1 MRLSYQPGQL
11 RRISDARGFGRV
23 AVLFGGDSS
32 EREISLLSGNA
43 VLEALKARGVD
54 SQAFDPRDQALP
66 DLIAGA
72 FHRVWIALHGP
83 GGEDGTLQGALEYL
97 GVPYTG
103 SGVMGS
109 AIGMD
114 KLRTKRLA
122 LAVGVPTAD
131 FVVLQGSAD
140 FELAIERLK
149 LPLIVKPATQ
159 GSSVGMT
166 KVERAEDLPSAFA
179 AASSLESLVFA
190 EPWIPGKEYTVAILQ
205 GEALPAIR
213 IETPKTF
220 YDYEAKY
227 FRDDTRY
234 FCPSG
239 LPAGAEAHLKSLAL
253 AAFESAGA
261 SGWGRADF
269 MMDAAGRPLLLEI
282 NTIPGM
288 TSHSLVPM
296 AATEDQLARARCPR
310 RCAGGDRRRCAR
322 CRVGARPA
330 DRDRLGCGALPTRRA
345 GGRRARGQGAGAR
358 RGTSLGGP
366 RGRAPCHPHTSLGG
380 RGEC

>member
-1 MRLSYQPGQL
+1 MGRLQYDPTAL
-11 RRISDARGFGRV
+11 RRVTDPKEFGRV
-23 AVLFGGDSS
+23 AVLFGGDST

-43 VLEALKARGVD
+43 VLDALRRRGVD
-54 SQAFDPRDQALP
+54 AHAFDPRDRSLATLQF
-66 DLIAGA
+66 D
-72 FHRVWIALHGP
+72 RVWIALHGP

-122 LAVGVPTAD
+122 QAIGVATAD
-131 FVVLQGSAD
+131 YVVLRGPQD
-140 FELAIERLK
+140 FEIAIERLG
-149 LPLIVKPATQ
+149 LPMIVKPATQ

-166 KVERAEDLPSAFA
+166 KVESESDLPAAYKA
-179 AASSLESLVFA
+179 AAALENSVFA
-190 EPWIPGKEYTVAILQ
+190 EPWITGKEYTVAILQ
-205 GEALPAIR
+205 GRALPSIR

-227 FRDDTRY
+227 LRDDTRY

-239 LPAGAEAHLKSLAL
+239 LSSQAEQHLANLAL
-253 AAFESAGA
+253 AAFDAVGA

-269 MMDAAGRPLLLEI
+269 MADATGRPLLLEV

-296 AATEDQLARARCPR
+296 AARAVEI
-310 RCAGGDRRRCAR
+310 DFDELVW
-322 CRVGARPA
+322 RV
-330 DRDRLGCGALPTRRA
+330 LE
-345 GGRRARGQGAGAR
+345 
-358 RGTSLGGP
+358 TSLT
-366 RGRAPCHPHTSLGG
+366 RSAQS
-380 RGEC
+380 

>member
-1 MRLSYQPGQL
+1 VRLSYEPQAL
-11 RRISDARGFGRV
+11 RRIEQPAGFGRV

-43 VLEALKARGVD
+43 VLEALKRRGVD
-54 SQAFDPRDQALP
+54 AHAFDPRDRALGE
-66 DLIAGA
+66 LVAER
-72 FHRVWIALHGP
+72 FERVWIALHGP

-97 GVPYTG
+97 GIPYTG

-122 LAVGVPTAD
+122 IAAGVPTAD
-131 FVVLQGSAD
+131 FVVLRGPED
-140 FELAIERLK
+140 FAATLERLK

-159 GSSVGMT
+159 GSSVGMS
-166 KVERAEDLPSAFA
+166 KVERAADLPAAYA
-179 AASSLESLVFA
+179 AAANLEALVFA

-205 GEALPAIR
+205 DQALPSIR

-239 LPAGAEAHLKSLAL
+239 LAASAEAHMAQLAL
-253 AAFESAGA
+253 AAFGAAGA
-261 SGWGRADF
+261 CGWGRADF
-269 MMDAAGRPLLLEI
+269 MLDAQARPLLLEI

-296 AATEDQLARARCPR
+296 AARAV
-310 RCAGGDRRRCAR
+310 GIDFEELVW
-322 CRVGARPA
+322 RV
-330 DRDRLGCGALPTRRA
+330 LETSFTRRIA
-345 GGRRARGQGAGAR
+345 PPAQGK
-358 RGTSLGGP
+358 S
-366 RGRAPCHPHTSLGG
+366 
-380 RGEC
+380 

>member
-1 MRLSYQPGQL
+1 MRLQYDPTAL
-11 RRISDARGFGRV
+11 RRVSDPKDFGRV
-23 AVLFGGDSS
+23 AVLFGGDST

-43 VLEALKARGVD
+43 VLEALQRRGVD
-54 SQAFDPRDQALP
+54 AQAFDPRDRSIAT
-66 DLIAGA
+66 LIEDADHRR
-72 FHRVWIALHGP
+72 FDRVWIALHGP

-122 LAVGVPTAD
+122 QAIGVGIAD
-131 FVVLQGSAD
+131 YVVLRGPQD
-140 FELAIERLK
+140 FEIALERLG

-166 KVERAEDLPSAFA
+166 KVEREADLPAAYQA
-179 AASSLESLVFA
+179 AAALETSVFA
-190 EPWIPGKEYTVAILQ
+190 EPWITGKEYTVAVLQ
-205 GEALPAIR
+205 GRALPSIR
-213 IETPKTF
+213 IETPKSF

-239 LPAGAEAHLKSLAL
+239 LSSQAEQHLANLAL
-253 AAFESAGA
+253 AAFDAVGA

-269 MMDAAGRPLLLEI
+269 MADATGRPLLLEV

-296 AATEDQLARARCPR
+296 AARAV
-310 RCAGGDRRRCAR
+310 DIDFDEL
-322 CRVGARPA
+322 VWSV
-330 DRDRLGCGALPTRRA
+330 LETSFTRSA
-345 GGRRARGQGAGAR
+345 N
-358 RGTSLGGP
+358 P
-366 RGRAPCHPHTSLGG
+366 
-380 RGEC
+380 

>member
-1 MRLSYQPGQL
+1 VPLSYQPEAL
-11 RRISDARGFGRV
+11 KRVSEPRAFGRV

-43 VLEALKARGVD
+43 VLEALHSRAVD
-54 SQAFDPRDQALP
+54 AHAFDPRERALS
-66 DLIAGA
+66 DLIAGG
-72 FHRVWIALHGP
+72 FERVWIALHGP

-131 FVVLQGSAD
+131 FVVLTGAVD
-140 FELAIERLK
+140 FELALERLR

-166 KVERAEDLPSAFA
+166 KVENAADLPAAFA
-179 AASSLESLVFA
+179 AAARLEPLVFA

-205 GEALPAIR
+205 GEALPSIR
-213 IETPKTF
+213 IETPKAF

-239 LPAGAEAHLKSLAL
+239 LGAAAEAHLQSLAL
-253 AAFESAGA
+253 AAFEAAGA

-296 AATEDQLARARCPR
+296 AARAVGIDFAELCWRVLETSFTRVPARHPP
-310 RCAGGDRRRCAR
+310 
-322 CRVGARPA
+322 ARP
-330 DRDRLGCGALPTRRA
+330 
-345 GGRRARGQGAGAR
+345 
-358 RGTSLGGP
+358 
-366 RGRAPCHPHTSLGG
+366 
-380 RGEC
+380 

>member
-1 MRLSYQPGQL
+1 MRLTYQPARA
-11 RRISDARGFGRV
+11 RRVADPKEFGRV
-23 AVLFGGDSS
+23 AVMLGGDLS
-32 EREISLLSGNA
+32 EREISLLTGNA
-43 VLEALKARGVD
+43 VLEALRRRGVD
-54 SQAFDPRDQALP
+54 AHAFDPRDLP
-66 DLIAGA
+66 LGELLAQRFA
-72 FHRVWIALHGP
+72 RVWIALHGP

-122 LAVGVPTAD
+122 LSCGVPTPD
-131 FVVLQGSAD
+131 FVVLRGPQD
-140 FELAIERLK
+140 FEQALERLK

-166 KVERAEDLPSAFA
+166 KLDRAEDLPAAFA
-179 AASSLESLVFA
+179 AAATHEGLVFA
-190 EPWIPGKEYTVAILQ
+190 EPWITGAEYTVAILQ
-205 GEALPAIR
+205 GAALPSIR
-213 IETPKTF
+213 IETPRTF

-239 LPAGAEAHLKSLAL
+239 LSAPAEAHLASLAL
-253 AAFESAGA
+253 AAFEATGA

-269 MMDAAGRPLLLEI
+269 MTDGSGRPLLLEI

-296 AATEDQLARARCPR
+296 AARALGIDFDELAWRVLETSLARRAAP
-310 RCAGGDRRRCAR
+310 AVPKGG
-322 CRVGARPA
+322 
-330 DRDRLGCGALPTRRA
+330 
-345 GGRRARGQGAGAR
+345 
-358 RGTSLGGP
+358 
-366 RGRAPCHPHTSLGG
+366 
-380 RGEC
+380 

>member
-1 MRLSYQPGQL
+1 MRLTYDPKAARSV
-11 RRISDARGFGRV
+11 SDAGAFGRV

-43 VLEALKARGVD
+43 VLAALRRRGVD
-54 SQAFDPRDQALP
+54 AHAFDPRERALGE
-66 DLIAGA
+66 LLAGGFA
-72 FHRVWIALHGP
+72 RVWIALHGP

-122 LAVGVPTAD
+122 QAIGVPTAD
-131 FVVLQGSAD
+131 FLTLTGPAD
-140 FELAIERLK
+140 FALALERLG
-149 LPLIVKPATQ
+149 LPLIIKPATQ

-166 KVERAEDLPSAFA
+166 KVSRPEELPPAFA
-179 AASSLESLVFA
+179 AAAAFEELVFA
-190 EPWIPGKEYTVAILQ
+190 EPWLPGPEYTVAILKDA
-205 GEALPAIR
+205 ALPSIR

-239 LPAGAEAHLKSLAL
+239 LGEPAEAHLRALAL
-253 AAFESAGA
+253 AAFEAAGA

-269 MMDAAGRPLLLEI
+269 MMDGAGRAQLLEI

-296 AATEDQLARARCPR
+296 AARAV
-310 RCAGGDRRRCAR
+310 GLDFDELVW
-322 CRVGARPA
+322 RVLETSFTRSLMSAPQVRP
-330 DRDRLGCGALPTRRA
+330 
-345 GGRRARGQGAGAR
+345 
-358 RGTSLGGP
+358 
-366 RGRAPCHPHTSLGG
+366 
-380 RGEC
+380 